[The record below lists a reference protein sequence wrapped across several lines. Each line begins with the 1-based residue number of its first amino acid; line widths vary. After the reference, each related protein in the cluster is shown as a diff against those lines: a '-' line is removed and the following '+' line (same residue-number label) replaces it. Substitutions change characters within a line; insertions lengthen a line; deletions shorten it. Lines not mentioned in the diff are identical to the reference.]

1 MKDDGTKS
9 DPITYKLKKE
19 RNFKIGII
27 TTVPITHATPA
38 AFYAHQMARTN
49 YYDIAKELISSDFD
63 YFGDG
68 GFNLPESQLGQ
79 IENLLKENNYN
90 ISKTKEEIQK
100 LNNKSGKVIAINP
113 NQKEGLTPF
122 EFETKNDEL
131 KLSDF
136 VKKGIDVLENEN
148 GFFIMVES
156 GMIDYASHN
165 NDAKTVIS
173 EVNALDN
180 AVKEA
185 LNFYNKHKSETL
197 IIVTGDHETG
207 GLTLGNSTSG
217 YKLNTKILQNQKI
230 SYMTLENYIKEART
244 NNYSFEKVFEYLK
257 ENFGMSLS
265 DKSKLY
271 VSQTEIN
278 RFALA
283 YEKGNLNTLLIEFMS
298 KNAGIGW
305 TTKEHT
311 ASPITVYYIG
321 VGSDKFSGIY
331 STSELNSKLLE
342 ILKVK

>member
-1 MKDDGTKS
+1 MKDDGTKVE
-9 DPITYKLKKE
+9 PITYKLKQK

-38 AFYAHQMARTN
+38 AFYAHQKDRNN
-49 YYDIAKELISSDFD
+49 YYDIAKELSSSDFD
-63 YFGDG
+63 YFGNG
-68 GFNLPESQLGQ
+68 GFNLQGSQLEQ
-79 IENLLKENNYN
+79 IEELLKENNYN
-90 ISKTKEEIQK
+90 VAKTKEEIEK
-100 LNNKSGKVIAINP
+100 LNNKTGKVIAINP

-122 EFETKNDEL
+122 EFEAGKDEL

-156 GMIDYASHN
+156 GMVDFASHN
-165 NDAKTVIS
+165 NDAKSVIS

-185 LNFYNKHKSETL
+185 LNFYNKHKDETL

-217 YKLNTKILQNQKI
+217 YKLNTKTLQNQKI
-230 SYMTLENYIKEART
+230 SYMTLENYINEARA

-271 VSQTEIN
+271 VSQTELN
-278 RFALA
+278 KFALA
-283 YEKGNLNTLLIEFMS
+283 YENGNLNNLLIEFMS
-298 KNAGIGW
+298 KKAGIGW
-305 TTKEHT
+305 TTKDHT
-311 ASPITVYYIG
+311 GSPITVYSIG
-321 VGSDKFSGIY
+321 VGSENFSGVY

-342 ILKVK
+342 VLKVK